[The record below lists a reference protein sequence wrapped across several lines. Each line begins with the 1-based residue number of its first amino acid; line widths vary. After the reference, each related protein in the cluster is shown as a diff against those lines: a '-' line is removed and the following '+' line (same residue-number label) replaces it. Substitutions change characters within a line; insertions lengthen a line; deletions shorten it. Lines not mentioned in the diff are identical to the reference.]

1 MDSSVEDHKESKRGK
16 PVPVSIKQGLFSK
29 KMQFLFF
36 LIQPFIQIMFDI
48 FADTPSFKSQS
59 QENEP
64 SPFNMTAKNFPK
76 RR

>member
-16 PVPVSIKQGLFSK
+16 PVPVSIRKRFFSK
-29 KMQFLFF
+29 NAVFIFF
-36 LIQPFIQIMFDI
+36 LIQPFMQNMFDV
-48 FADTPSFKSQS
+48 FADTPSLKSQS